1 MTKKYALIP
10 IILTVIMGSLLL
22 VAGQFHLPDPLPVDA
37 PAEKFSAQRAI
48 DRLEPLVE
56 EPHPAG
62 STALAEVRGD
72 LVSQLEEMG
81 LEVEIQSTTGTLPR
95 YQVAGRVDNIL
106 ARLPGTD
113 SSGALL
119 LMAHYDSV
127 PQGPGA
133 GDNGAGV
140 VTILESLRALSGQR
154 PFKNDLIVFFT
165 DAEEYGTLG
174 AQAFVNQHPWME
186 DISVALNIEGTLKG
200 SVVLVETGPE
210 NGWLV
215 RNFRQAS
222 PHPLGYSWLFDL
234 FGMMPNLTDFIPFR
248 EAGLAGANLFSFNG
262 GPFYHTPEDTI
273 ANMDARSLQQHGE
286 QTLALIEHFSR
297 VDLGQTHAANVIYF
311 NLFSNLMVIYPSSWA
326 LPLAI
331 LTTLVLIGV
340 LGWSVFKKRS
350 SPVSILACTPGA
362 LAGLA
367 AGPVLATL
375 LWGLISQLFPQTAL
389 YFPAHTYNDGWY
401 ALAFT
406 ALAAGATLIIFR
418 IYLRKHS
425 WGDLLASGLVLL
437 AVVNLPISIYLPGF
451 SYLFT
456 WPILLA
462 VVPWG
467 IFLSGKSRNHWLEII
482 SWTTLVVPSLL
493 LWLPVGLILYWS
505 SGIDFLPAIALTATL
520 PLTLISPRFDFLANK
535 KGWLAPLLCGAV
547 FLICF
552 FGGSLAGSFNSN
564 HPMPVRVQYFYNFT
578 SGEAFWVNSNAPLSD
593 WQEQFTE
600 GGVEKASWKE
610 IFPSFQ
616 SVILKSPA
624 PVFDLEPSVVSVLEN
639 GERDGL
645 RVLRLHISPS
655 RKSDQII
662 LSLPPGTALE
672 SLEADGR
679 TWTEGEVSID
689 GWQTFYYIAPPS
701 CGVEIVIQSGS
712 PGPSLIMVTERSV
725 GLDAIPGDPIRSR
738 PPEIMDLGDYLFVN
752 QTINLD

>member
-1 MTKKYALIP
+1 MTKKYAHFL
-10 IILTVIMGSLLL
+10 IILTAIIGSLLL
-22 VAGQFHLPDPLPVDA
+22 VAAQFRLPDPLPVDA
-37 PAEKFSAQRAI
+37 PVEQFSAQRAI

-62 STALAEVRGD
+62 SAALAEVRDD

-140 VTILESLRALSGQR
+140 VTILESLRALSDQR

-186 DISVALNIEGTLKG
+186 DVSVALNIEGILKG

-215 RNFRQAS
+215 RNFREAS

-234 FGMMPNLTDFIPFR
+234 FGMMPNLTDFMPFR

-262 GPFYHTPEDTI
+262 GPFYHTPGDTI

-311 NLFSNLMVIYPSSWA
+311 NLFNNVMVIYPSSWA

-331 LTTLVLIGV
+331 LTALVLIGV
-340 LGWSVFKKRS
+340 LGWSVLKKRS
-350 SPVSILACTPGA
+350 SLVSILACVPGA

-375 LWGLISQLFPQTAL
+375 LWGLISHLIPQTAI

-406 ALAAGATLIIFR
+406 ALAAGVTLVIFK

-425 WGDLLASGLVLL
+425 RGDLLASGLVLL
-437 AVVNLPISIYLPGF
+437 AVISLPIAVYLPGF

-462 VVPWG
+462 VVPWV
-467 IFLSGKSRNHWLEII
+467 IFQYGKSNQRWLEII
-482 SWTTLVVPSLL
+482 SWTFLVVPSLF

-520 PLTLISPRFDFLANK
+520 PLTLISARFDFPANK
-535 KGWLAPLLCGAV
+535 KGWLAPVLCGAV
-547 FLICF
+547 FLICLL
-552 FGGSLAGSFNSN
+552 GGSQAGSVNTD
-564 HPMPVRVQYFYNFT
+564 HPSPVRVQYFYNFT
-578 SGEAFWVNSNAPLSD
+578 SGEAFWVNLNAPLSD

-600 GGVEKASWKE
+600 GGVEEVSWKE

-624 PVFDLEPSVVSVLEN
+624 PAFDLGPSEVSVLED

-645 RVLRLHISPS
+645 RILRLHISPA

-679 TWTEGEVSID
+679 TWMEGELSRD
-689 GWQTFYYIAPPS
+689 GWQTFYYIAPQAS
-701 CGVEIVIQSGS
+701 GLEIVIRSVS
-712 PGPSLIMVTERSV
+712 PGPSMLMVTERSV
-725 GLDAIPGDPIRSR
+725 GLDTIPGNPIQSR
-738 PPEIMDLGDYLFVN
+738 PPAIMDLGDYIFVN